1 MVSRPVLMHC
11 GEYPSDRG
19 MLDHESPFSNALA
32 ALRAEYDKVVHENI
46 QFRQH
51 SMRSKSMD
59 TEKSAHS
66 APAFGPMPSLS
77 PGAPALQVD
86 SLSEALDVEQ
96 SVPLEARHDVRGS
109 LQSQGTDIT
118 KSSNTDDNRPR
129 LRNSVFPQID
139 TVKRSIVTAMTPPKG
154 YTRESTCKCIA
165 SHPWFQNVDMAMIGI
180 YAIWMGIDADWNTA
194 MLITQSQAIF
204 QTADQLFCIYFVIEL
219 GIRYFAFE
227 TCKDRI
233 RDPWFVLDSIP
244 VPLTVFDTWAMS
256 IVASVTSVDDQDA
269 TTVRRSEIIRLFRT
283 LRLTRICRV
292 AKLVRFIP
300 ELQILIKAMLVAFR
314 SVFFALVLLLAS
326 HYTLAIAFHVTTQGQ
341 DVGDEHFGSVI
352 ASMQTLFIHCTLL
365 DEVFQLVNAL
375 MAERLYLHVL
385 FVYLVMFLNAIT
397 LMNILIGIVVEVIST
412 VAAAERAS
420 VNVKWVHEVI
430 DQFWGDAQ
438 RMGQNELKVL
448 LRGTQAMAA
457 LKLVGVDADILM
469 ETLDDC
475 FKDSRATRAG
485 MEQEIAHD
493 EFVDLVLGLCGSNT
507 ATVKDLV
514 DLRRAVRK
522 TQKAM
527 ARHVDALKN
536 CVESSCP
543 SWAKPH
549 STDFQEHTVVA
560 AL

>member
-1 MVSRPVLMHC
+1 
-11 GEYPSDRG
+11 
-19 MLDHESPFSNALA
+19 MLDHASPFSNALA
-32 ALRAEYDKVVHENI
+32 ALRAEYDKVVQENT
-46 QFRQH
+46 QLRQH

-59 TEKSAHS
+59 TEKSNHS
-66 APAFGPMPSLS
+66 APPFGAMPSLS

-86 SLSEALDVEQ
+86 SLSDALDVEQ
-96 SVPLEARHDVRGS
+96 SVPLEAGMAGNDVRAS
-109 LQSQGTDIT
+109 LQSRDTKIS
-118 KSSNTDDNRPR
+118 KSSNTDDHHPR

-139 TVKRSIVTAMTPPKG
+139 TVKHSIVTAMEAPKG

-180 YAIWMGIDADWNTA
+180 YAIWMGIDADWNTD
-194 MLITQSQAIF
+194 MLITQSKAIF
-204 QTADQLFCIYFVIEL
+204 QIADQLFCIYFVIEL

-233 RDPWFVLDSIP
+233 RDPWFVLDSIL

-256 IVASVTSVDDQDA
+256 IVASVASVDDQDA

-314 SVFFALVLLLAS
+314 SVFFALILLLAS

-341 DVGDEHFGSVI
+341 DVGDDYFGSVL

-365 DEVFQLVNAL
+365 DEVFQLVDDL
-375 MAERLYLHVL
+375 VKEGLYLHVI
-385 FVYLVMFLNAIT
+385 FMYFVMFLNAIT

-430 DQFWGDAQ
+430 DQFWGDAP
-438 RMGQNELKVL
+438 RMGQNELKIL

-469 ETLDDC
+469 ETIDDC
-475 FKDSRATRAG
+475 FKDSRAVRAG
-485 MEQEIAHD
+485 MEPKIAHG
-493 EFVDLVLGLCGSNT
+493 EFVDLVLGLRGSNT
-507 ATVKDLV
+507 ATVKDLAE
-514 DLRRAVRK
+514 LRRVFRK

-527 ARHVDALKN
+527 AKHVDALMLQQ
-536 CVESSCP
+536 SSCP
-543 SWAKPH
+543 SWAKPY
-549 STDFQEHTVVA
+549 STDFQEHTSVA